1 MYYVVVARSIV
12 QVWNESKQKW
22 QNSAKKIL
30 GYVKGFSLR
39 IKIMSCSDGLI
50 YVRSSMFDCLNLKY
64 GFRVQLPKDEQDWV
78 SLMFEKLNS
87 SLFDE

>member
-39 IKIMSCSDGLI
+39 IEMTCSDESN

-64 GFRVQLPKDEQDWV
+64 GVRVQLPKDEQDRV
-78 SLMFEKLNS
+78 RLMFEKLSS